1 MATSRLDARGRSC
14 PIPIV
19 QLKRAIDGLA
29 TGDAVEILA
38 DDAAFPADVTAWCKK
53 LGHELVSLATQKGAY
68 TALVRKAGA
77 P

>member
-19 QLKRAIDGLA
+19 QLRRAIDGVA
-29 TGDAVEILA
+29 AGDLVEVLA

-53 LGHELVSLATQKGAY
+53 LGHDLLSLATLEGAY
-68 TALVRKAGA
+68 TAVVRKAGA
-77 P
+77 T